1 MATRDEMRTEI
12 FTIASAITASTE
24 GERELLGKLC
34 AAAEEEIARQL
45 RPGVTAQDCAGSYVC
60 AAAWM
65 AAGALELTRGGEDIA
80 SLRAG
85 DLTIRK
91 QTAKERQ
98 ARSRQ
103 LCQQAWRMLSPY
115 VKDGTF
121 FFRGVKG

>member
-1 MATRDEMRTEI
+1 MAETDEMSAEI
-12 FTIASAITASTE
+12 FTIASAISSCTE
-24 GERELLGKLC
+24 AEKVILGKLC
-34 AAAEEEIARQL
+34 AAAEDEIVRQL

-65 AAGALELTRGGEDIA
+65 AAGALELTRGGEDISA
-80 SLRAG
+80 LRAG
-85 DLTIRK
+85 DLTIRN

-121 FFRGVKG
+121 YFRGVNG